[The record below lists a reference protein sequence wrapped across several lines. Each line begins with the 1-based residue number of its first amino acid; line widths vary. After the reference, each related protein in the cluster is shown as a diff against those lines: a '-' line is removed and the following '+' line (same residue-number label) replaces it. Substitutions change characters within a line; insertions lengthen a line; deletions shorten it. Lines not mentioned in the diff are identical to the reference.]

1 MQNSIKEYVLSG
13 EFEQVRQL
21 MAKADFLDFE
31 EAYISCAHENE
42 SMMFYTCIL
51 DMIKFE
57 ETSELHDLAFLLL
70 VYPLSEIEGA
80 LDSAY
85 YHAQASIQLTNGKE
99 IKSLLQMLLLH
110 AIPEPV
116 ITDSEAFKVAKQ
128 ILKLDPSN
136 HVARNALKE
145 TANAWI
151 MLSLILTNYNNMEIL
166 INKHVNDCLID

>member
-1 MQNSIKEYVLSG
+1 MQERITNYVLNG

-21 MAKADFLDFE
+21 MSQADFLDFE
-31 EAYISCAHENE
+31 EAYISCAHEHE

-57 ETSELHDLAFLLL
+57 ESAELHDLAFLLL
-70 VYPLSEIEGA
+70 VYPLSEVEGA

-85 YHAQASIQLTNGKE
+85 YHAQSSIQLTNGQE
-99 IKSLLQMLLLH
+99 VKSLLQMLLLH

-116 ITDSEAFKVAKQ
+116 ISDSEAFKVAKQ
-128 ILKLDPSN
+128 ILKLDPKN

-145 TANAWI
+145 TAKRMDNVVVD
-151 MLSLILTNYNNMEIL
+151 
-166 INKHVNDCLID
+166 INELQQYGRSK

>member
-1 MQNSIKEYVLSG
+1 
-13 EFEQVRQL
+13 

-136 HVARNALKE
+136 HVARNALK
-145 TANAWI
+145 ALSAWI

>member
-128 ILKLDPSN
+128 ILKLDPGN

-145 TANAWI
+145 TAKRMDNVVVD
-151 MLSLILTNYNNMEIL
+151 
-166 INKHVNDCLID
+166 INELPQYGNSN